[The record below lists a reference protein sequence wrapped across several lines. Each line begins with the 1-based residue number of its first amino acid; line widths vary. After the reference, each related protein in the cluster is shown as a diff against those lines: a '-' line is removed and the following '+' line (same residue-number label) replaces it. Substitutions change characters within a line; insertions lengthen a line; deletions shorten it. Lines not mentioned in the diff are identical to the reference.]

1 MSRAESA
8 PRILDAA
15 VALGVSD
22 GAGALT
28 LQAIAASAGVSKAL
42 VLYHFAGKDALLCA
56 IAQRLSTQDVEQLRS
71 AAAAADALE
80 GWRATAGDAGA
91 RGARALLVSLV
102 RELPVRSLAS
112 TLWAERAAAA
122 ADLAHA
128 MLRAAGLQS
137 RIATPLLGRMA
148 LHHLDGIAANA
159 TARTSA
165 SLDAELDAAALA
177 LLGLGA

>member
-15 VALGVSD
+15 VALGVLE
-22 GAGALT
+22 GVGALT
-28 LQAIAASAGVSKAL
+28 LQGIAASAGVSKAL

-56 IAQRLSTQDVEQLRS
+56 IAQHLTAQDTEQLRI
-71 AAAAADALE
+71 AAAADALE
-80 GWRATAGDAGA
+80 GWRTAAGDAAA
-91 RGARALLVSLV
+91 RGARGLLVSLV
-102 RELPVRSLAS
+102 RETPVRGLAAA
-112 TLWAERAAAA
+112 LWAERAAAA
-122 ADLAHA
+122 AELAHA
-128 MLRAAGLQS
+128 MLRAAGLES

-159 TARTSA
+159 AARSSA